1 MPFLYG
7 SQNSNGTD
15 EPPLY
20 FKSTI
25 DSVNGRINNPCNLV
39 HKGMFCCKFLLNDI
53 F

>member
-25 DSVNGRINNPCNLV
+25 DSVNGRINNTTPVTLFIRVCFAAN
-39 HKGMFCCKFLLNDI
+39 FF
-53 F
+53 